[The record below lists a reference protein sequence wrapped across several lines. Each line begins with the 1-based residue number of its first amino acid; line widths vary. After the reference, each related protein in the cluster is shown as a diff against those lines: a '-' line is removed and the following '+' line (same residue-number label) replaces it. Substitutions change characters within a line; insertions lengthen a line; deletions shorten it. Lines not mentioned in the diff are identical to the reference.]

1 MADTNTQAPPQQ
13 HSVTEL
19 VGGILEDAQK
29 LLKQH
34 VDMLRAEIREDLRNA
49 KQAAQLLGF
58 GAILAA
64 LGGLLLAISCVY
76 GLSALFP
83 DLPFWAC
90 WAMVG
95 GTFLLPGVVILLA
108 GERILAVLNPLPE
121 KSYQSLEEDFKWL
134 TKTQL
139 PK

>member
-1 MADTNTQAPPQQ
+1 MPDTATQSPPEQR
-13 HSVTEL
+13 SVTEL

-34 VDMLRAEIREDLRNA
+34 VNMLRAEVKQDLKQA

-64 LGGLLLAISCVY
+64 LGGLLLAISLVY
-76 GLSALFP
+76 VLAALFP
-83 DLPFWAC
+83 ELPHWAC

-95 GTFLLPGVVILLA
+95 GTIMLPGVVILVA
-108 GERILAVLNPLPE
+108 GERILAALNPLPE
-121 KSYQSLEEDFKWL
+121 KSYQALEEDFQWL
-134 TKTQL
+134 TKTKL